1 MATQTLLRKTLLQKI
16 TLACILGSTVASL
29 AADLPKT
36 ILADNVVR
44 CQPTTGC
51 TNKVLYGRTY
61 KVLTTPRFVVMVS
74 VSHEGEYTRA
84 DVSIAN
90 NTGLPLNLTPDDF
103 RVEVISPK
111 PKVLLY
117 IPPSNLKD
125 IPPSPPV
132 PTIQPA
138 PVPDASAT
146 EVKPSTQPLNI
157 DELYAAAKKR
167 QADQEAIDQAAALQ
181 HLAAATIPPDQVV
194 RGRVYFESDKHA
206 QLVNLV
212 LPIAGVVFEFPYSLK
227 P

>member
-1 MATQTLLRKTLLQKI
+1 MVIQKTLLQKI
-16 TLACILGSTVASL
+16 TLACTLGCAAVSV

-103 RVEVISPK
+103 RVEVVSPK

-125 IPPSPPV
+125 IAPSPPV
-132 PTIQPA
+132 PAIQPTPSA
-138 PVPDASAT
+138 PDTSTT

-167 QADQEAIDQAAALQ
+167 QAEQEAVDQAAALQ

>member
-1 MATQTLLRKTLLQKI
+1 MAIHKSLLQKI
-16 TLACILGSTVASL
+16 TLVCTLGSAAASL

-44 CQPTTGC
+44 CQPTAGC

-103 RVEVISPK
+103 RVEVVSPK

-117 IPPSNLKD
+117 IPPSSLKD

-132 PTIQPA
+132 PAIQPA
-138 PVPDASAT
+138 AAAPST
-146 EVKPSTQPLNI
+146 EAKPSTQPLNI

-167 QADQEAIDQAAALQ
+167 QAEQEAVDQAAALQ
-181 HLAAATIPPDQVV
+181 HLTAATIPPDQVA

-212 LPIAGVVFEFPYSLK
+212 LPIAGVVFEFPYSMK